1 MNTTLSHSTTHPP
14 DIQDRKVLHIPDPDE
29 LRSLALAD
37 RLSLRIGIWLLERSR
52 HPRRPRRVAPLPAED
67 VLLIERRGRSAAEIN
82 ALLVFDL
89 QRHIR

>member
-14 DIQDRKVLHIPDPDE
+14 DIEDRQVLHIPDTDE
-29 LRSLALAD
+29 LRELVFTD
-37 RLSLRIGIWLLERSR
+37 RLSLRIGIWLLQRSR
-52 HPRRPRRVAPLPAED
+52 RQRRPAPLRGDE
-67 VLLIERRGRSAAEIN
+67 VLLIERRGRSTAEIN